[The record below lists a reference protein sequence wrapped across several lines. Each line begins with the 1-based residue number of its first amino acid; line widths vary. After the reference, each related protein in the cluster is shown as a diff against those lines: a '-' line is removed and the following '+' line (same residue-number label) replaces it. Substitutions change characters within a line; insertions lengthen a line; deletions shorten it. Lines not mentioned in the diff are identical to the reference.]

1 MDNDLIFHYCDN
13 HKMANILTLRMSDIT
28 KSNDYKEVKCFFPG
42 ILDALQEEYT
52 DHPFVLEYKGQK
64 DEEAFDELL
73 QKEYEILRYEF
84 SQGGVTNFVV
94 CFCEEGDMLSQ
105 WRGYAN
111 DGKGCS
117 LGFSISELK
126 NYCRK
131 NNDIITLKVRR

>member
-13 HKMANILTLRMSDIT
+13 HKMANILKSKTLRMSDIT

-84 SQGGVTNFVV
+84 SQGG
-94 CFCEEGDMLSQ
+94 
-105 WRGYAN
+105 
-111 DGKGCS
+111 
-117 LGFSISELK
+117 
-126 NYCRK
+126 
-131 NNDIITLKVRR
+131 